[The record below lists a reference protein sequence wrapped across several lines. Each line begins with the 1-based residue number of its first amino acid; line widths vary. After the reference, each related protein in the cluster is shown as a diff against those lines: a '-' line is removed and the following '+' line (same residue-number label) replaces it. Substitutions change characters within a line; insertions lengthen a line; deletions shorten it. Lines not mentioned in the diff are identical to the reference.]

1 MKYFRKGLLLVFLF
15 ALPYHLVGQV
25 SQQDQSSIRS
35 AREATN
41 MISCEDYSSI
51 KYNGY
56 TVGELDATKGDS
68 SNIKR
73 LWGDYTS
80 VEVDKIIGE
89 YDYFYGENRFTF
101 YDSTL
106 TSLSIEKSNWAI
118 TVLGKKINVGDTLS
132 ELKKKFGKD
141 LKVQYRYGYDIS
153 FSCEKIDSESLSIE
167 LNPDTNKVVAIT
179 YVVFT

>member
-1 MKYFRKGLLLVFLF
+1 MKYFRKVLLLLFLF
-15 ALPYHLVGQV
+15 ALPYHLVAQV
-25 SQQDQSSIRS
+25 SQQDQHSIRS

-56 TVGELDATKGDS
+56 TNGELDATKGDS
-68 SNIKR
+68 SKIKQ

-80 VEVDKIIGE
+80 VDVDKIIGE

-106 TSLSIEKSNWAI
+106 TSLSIKESDWAV

-141 LKVQYRYGYDIS
+141 LKIQYNYGYDVS
-153 FSCEKIDSESLSIE
+153 FSCDMIDSESFSID
-167 LNPDTNKVVAIT
+167 LDLDTNKVVEIT
-179 YVVFT
+179 YVIFT